1 MIDDFLL
8 ALEPVIRA
16 LENLGIPYYIGGSVA
31 SSAFGAVRATMDV
44 DVIVRF
50 PPDAVARFVAQLGDH
65 YYVDADAIVEAIRLG
80 RFSNLIHLT
89 TALKI
94 DLFCVKSSPYQ
105 DLTFTRVQHLA
116 LGSRK
121 QDVTFAFASPEDV
134 ILSKLMWFEQGERQA
149 SQQWRDVIG
158 ILRVQQN
165 IDVPYMQSW
174 SALLG
179 VGELLGQVLEE
190 G

>member
-1 MIDDFLL
+1 
-8 ALEPVIRA
+8 
-16 LENLGIPYYIGGSVA
+16 
-31 SSAFGAVRATMDV
+31 MDV

-50 PPDAVARFVAQLGDH
+50 PPDAVARFVAQLGHH
-65 YYVDADAIVEAIRLG
+65 YYLDADAIAEAIRLG
-80 RFSNLIHLT
+80 RSSNLIHLM

-105 DLTFTRVQHLA
+105 DLAFTRVHHLPFD
-116 LGSRK
+116 SR
-121 QDVTFAFASPEDV
+121 QPEVTFAFASPEDV
-134 ILSKLMWFEQGERQA
+134 ILSKLIWFERGERQA

-165 IDVPYMQSW
+165 IDVSYMQSW

-179 VGELLGQVLEE
+179 VGELLDQVLEE